1 MSIVKSLGSVSIV
14 KTMPVSSAK
23 RKPRKSTKSRKRNK
37 EINHDVRD
45 QEPPSDDSDTDDE
58 IEHVRNSEDTDDI
71 IHSLLSAS
79 DSFLRHHFESD
90 TSFNDGDPR
99 ADRMRILKHVKYEME
114 TFFPLQLEVGT
125 SGIIITRQQFSS
137 YCHYTFTEAADYI
150 ELNCVFENLENNHG
164 KNDNK
169 RKAASAVISRFPRLV
184 HLLRNIV
191 HLLKEDELFGI
202 RKEVFATS
210 GSGEE
215 DSITLLLALIGCD
228 RQKDH
233 YDYDFEKYLPR
244 DTYDG
249 VADNIKGSYNEF
261 HGASL
266 FINFSLAP
274 QKLDLDYCDEETG
287 EYLTLIIPPM
297 GLLVIRGDLKHAG
310 SANTTGTKI
319 RKFFLY
325 LDRCKGC
332 RMQGEFE
339 NGARDNVI
347 YFDSHSRK

>member
-1 MSIVKSLGSVSIV
+1 VTDYSSHQKGKVSH
-14 KTMPVSSAK
+14 AK
-23 RKPRKSTKSRKRNK
+23 RKPRKTTKSRKKLSHSATN
-37 EINHDVRD
+37 RD
-45 QEPPSDDSDTDDE
+45 TAEEEPPSDDSDNDE
-58 IEHVRNSEDTDDI
+58 EFQYARNSEDI
-71 IHSLLSAS
+71 NELIHALLST
-79 DSFLRHHFESD
+79 DNSFLRHHFERD

-114 TFFPLQLEVGT
+114 AFFPLQLEVGT
-125 SGIIITRQQFSS
+125 SGTIVTRQQFMS
-137 YCHYTFTEAADYI
+137 YCHYTLTEAADYI

-202 RKEVFATS
+202 QKEVFATS

-249 VADNIKGSYNEF
+249 VADDIRGSYNNF
-261 HGASL
+261 QGASL
-266 FINFSLAP
+266 FINFSLTP

-287 EYLTLIIPPM
+287 EYVTLIIPPM

-310 SANTTGTKI
+310 CANTTGNMV

-332 RMQGEFE
+332 RLQGEFE